1 MKRQIFEVQKKVIGM
16 TGNNYYVSSPSGYPK
31 IFDSHAEAYNGYFA
45 LRARKSLIRAISLID
60 AALRA
65 ATGAFAQAWNEIC
78 TTQNCDMGTAI
89 LMTAD
94 GFVIDKKAVGAI
106 ADLPD
111 EDS

>member
-31 IFDSHAEAYNGYFA
+31 IFDSHAEAYNDN
-45 LRARKSLIRAISLID
+45 ID

-78 TTQNCDMGTAI
+78 TTQNCDTGTAI